1 MRTSDL
7 ATGPGDEPVNDTEHE
22 LLAAA
27 IAGTIIDL
35 RAGDTEPDN
44 PGLGATWGAER
55 HIRAD
60 LLAALLTGTAS
71 SHGKPPRAIKLRG
84 ARIIG
89 TLNLEAANL
98 TCPLLLEDCYIDEPV
113 NLTEA
118 TAPSIRMLGC
128 RLPSLTARQLC
139 TTHNLSLDAATFTRG
154 VTLSG
159 AHIGGTLSMV
169 GTKLHS
175 LSGSRL
181 TVEQNMI
188 CRHGFTAS
196 GEVRLV
202 GAHIGGQLDLSGA
215 TLANWRW
222 ALYGDGLT
230 VDQDLDA
237 ERLSAHGQIR
247 LSTAR
252 IAGELR
258 LSGANLTGSP
268 ALDADSLS
276 VGQNMICRH
285 GFTADGEI
293 ILRGARIAG
302 RLDLSGAH
310 LTSTNSPALTAD
322 GLTIEQDMICR
333 SGRTVD
339 DSLQARR
346 FTVKGKISLVG
357 SRISGKLDLT
367 TASLANPSG
376 SALCLQAANVADLL
390 LLPGH
395 RPDGDV
401 DLTHARVGIFEDDP
415 ATWPEALCLRDF
427 TYDSLSNQQVSV
439 RRRLEWLARNQGGYL
454 PQPYDQ
460 LVAAYKRAGDEQA
473 ARKVA
478 IAKQR
483 RRRRA
488 YSPLSWLWYLTV
500 GYGYRPWLAG
510 AWALALAAVGT
521 AVFSHAYP
529 AHMIATSPHPPA
541 FHAAAY
547 ALDLLLPVI
556 GLGQKSA
563 WQPQESAYQYWSWVL
578 TGAGWV
584 LTTAVVAGLTGILKR
599 D

>member
-1 MRTSDL
+1 MITSGR
-7 ATGPGDEPVNDTEHE
+7 GPGAAGDLSAAEQK
-22 LLAAA
+22 LLAATT
-27 IAGTIIDL
+27 GGGLTDL
-35 RAGDTEPDN
+35 RTGRDADDDPTY
-44 PGLGATWGAER
+44 GATWGIGR
-55 HIRAD
+55 QVRSS
-60 LLAALLTGTAS
+60 LLAELLTATAWPE
-71 SHGKPPRAIKLRG
+71 GKLPRRIKLRG
-84 ARIIG
+84 ARITG
-89 TLNLEAANL
+89 PLDLEASTLA
-98 TCPLLLEDCYIDEPV
+98 CPLLLQDCYFDEAV
-113 NLTEA
+113 NLDEA
-118 TAPSIRMLGC
+118 TAQSIRIHGC
-128 RLPSLTARQLC
+128 RLPALTARQLH
-139 TTHNLSLDAATFTRG
+139 TSRVLSLDEATVTRG

-169 GTKLHS
+169 GTKLYN
-175 LSGSRL
+175 LAANRL
-181 TVEQNMI
+181 TVDQSMF
-188 CRHGFTAS
+188 CRHGFTAD
-196 GEVRLV
+196 GEVSLI
-202 GAHIGGQLDLSGA
+202 GAHIGGDLDLSGA

-222 ALYGDGLT
+222 ALFGDGLT
-230 VDQDLDA
+230 VGQDLDA

-252 IAGELR
+252 IGGELR

-268 ALDADSLS
+268 ALDADSLA

-293 ILRGARIAG
+293 ILRGARIGG

-310 LTSTNSPALTAD
+310 LTSTSSPALTAD
-322 GLTIEQDMICR
+322 GLTVEQDMICG

-339 DSLQARR
+339 ESQQGRR
-346 FTVKGKISLVG
+346 FTAKGKISLIG
-357 SRISGKLDLT
+357 ARIGGKLDLT
-367 TASLANPSG
+367 AASLANRSG

-401 DLTHARVGIFEDDP
+401 DLTHAKVGIFEDDP
-415 ATWPEALCLRDF
+415 ATWPATLRLRDF
-427 TYDSLSNQQVSV
+427 IYDSLSNQRVSA
-439 RRRLEWLARNQGGYL
+439 RRRLEWLACNQGGYL

-460 LVAAYKRAGDEQA
+460 LATVYRRAGDEQA

-483 RRRRA
+483 RRRRV

-510 AWALALAAVGT
+510 AWVLALASVGT
-521 AVFSHAYP
+521 VVFSHAYP
-529 AHMIATSPHPPA
+529 AHMIATSPHPPT
-541 FHAAAY
+541 FRAAAY

-556 GLGQKSA
+556 GLGQKNA
-563 WQPQESAYQYWSWVL
+563 WQPQGSAFQYWSWAL